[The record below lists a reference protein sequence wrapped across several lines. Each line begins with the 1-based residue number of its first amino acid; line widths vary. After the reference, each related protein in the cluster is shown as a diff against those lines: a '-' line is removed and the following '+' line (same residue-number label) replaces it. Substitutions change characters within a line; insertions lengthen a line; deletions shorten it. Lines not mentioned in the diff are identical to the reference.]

1 MTVTSYSTEELVRQ
15 GLSKL
20 GEKNISPEFINEAIK
35 WASSDCNLFT
45 GKQWVSGENY
55 YETIQGCAEMLAV
68 CYSLAIQNDKDV
80 RQMNQFTLAMERLK
94 KINETLVATG
104 VIPLPSS
111 GLTDIGLNGISYVPK
126 TTYPMN
132 YLGNEIYAARRKGII
147 SVERDSTTE
156 KFITGVDNSDF
167 V

>member
-35 WASSDCNLFT
+35 WASSDCDLFS
-45 GKQWVSGENY
+45 GKTWTVGEQY

-80 RQMNQFTLAMERLK
+80 RQMNQFNLAMARLN
-94 KINETLVATG
+94 KIKEVLLNTG
-104 VIPLPSS
+104 VITIS
-111 GLTDIGLNGISYVPK
+111 GTLGMAAGIDFVPK
-126 TTYPMN
+126 QTYPMN
-132 YLGNEIYAARRKGII
+132 YRGEEIYAARRKGII
-147 SVERDSTTE
+147 SVERDTTTE
-156 KFITGVDNSDF
+156 KFITGIDNSDF